1 MFRRWRGELTI
12 RSWELKDK
20 LHDREENYVS
30 FILQGL
36 VLLLGVKSPS
46 LYAPLYQVS
55 HVFLIGM

>member
-1 MFRRWRGELTI
+1 MTI
-12 RSWELKDK
+12 RSWELKDL
-20 LHDREENYVS
+20 LHDREESYVS

-36 VLLLGVKSPS
+36 VLLLGVKSRS